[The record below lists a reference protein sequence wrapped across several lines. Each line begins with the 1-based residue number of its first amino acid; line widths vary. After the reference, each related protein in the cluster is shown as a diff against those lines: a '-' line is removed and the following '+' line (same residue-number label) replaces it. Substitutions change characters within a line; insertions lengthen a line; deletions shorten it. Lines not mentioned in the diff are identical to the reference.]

1 MGVIRMPQQHSRVSC
16 YFLAYEKALHLG
28 ERSEPRKREFM
39 SEAMVAKKDH
49 YTYASG
55 KLPTYPS
62 PKPIISLTAHL
73 RQNVGLGEG

>member
-1 MGVIRMPQQHSRVSC
+1 MGVIRLPQQHSRVSC

-62 PKPIISLTAHL
+62 PKPTISLTSHL
-73 RQNVGLGEG
+73 GQNVSLGEV